1 MVLESFRDTKL
12 EETTRLHTLDLSI
25 VEGEVRELQATA
37 YSGDLVISFKHGA
50 LQPISRRNQTKK
62 II

>member
-1 MVLESFRDTKL
+1 MLESFKDIKL
-12 EETTRLHTLDLSI
+12 EEATRLHALDLSI
-25 VEGEVRELQATA
+25 VEGEVREIQATA
-37 YSGDLVISFKHGA
+37 YCGDLVLSFKHGA